1 MRRINVLFVFLVLLY
16 VFVISSLVKKPTKK
30 CIHNCRYYIFGQ
42 IYIYIYIIQV
52 IFTSEAKRVLYRK
65 GADIPVDGQLNE
77 GTWILIQL
85 WQLKE
90 KKKDF
95 TITWKILAKA
105 RAYTTLTKRCNLCIS
120 EKFFIISKPHMA
132 TLNKRNELISTCR
145 HRRKYILKYNN

>member
-1 MRRINVLFVFLVLLY
+1 MSFKHEN
-16 VFVISSLVKKPTKK
+16 KKNDTELSK
-30 CIHNCRYYIFGQ
+30 YMY
-42 IYIYIYIIQV
+42 
-52 IFTSEAKRVLYRK
+52 
-65 GADIPVDGQLNE
+65 
-77 GTWILIQL
+77 L

-132 TLNKRNELISTCR
+132 TLNKRNELLSTCR
-145 HRRKYILKYNN
+145 HWRKYILKYNN